1 MNSEWFESIT
11 SYRNKFYVHYSNLLI
26 LSYAYHYKDIHDNKT
41 SELFE
46 ELVLNRTFEKMLY
59 ESDYASLS
67 TIKKVL
73 CN

>member
-1 MNSEWFESIT
+1 MI
-11 SYRNKFYVHYSNLLI
+11 K
-26 LSYAYHYKDIHDNKT
+26 KT

-46 ELVLNRTFEKMLY
+46 ELILDKTFEKMLY
-59 ESDYASLS
+59 ESDYTSLS